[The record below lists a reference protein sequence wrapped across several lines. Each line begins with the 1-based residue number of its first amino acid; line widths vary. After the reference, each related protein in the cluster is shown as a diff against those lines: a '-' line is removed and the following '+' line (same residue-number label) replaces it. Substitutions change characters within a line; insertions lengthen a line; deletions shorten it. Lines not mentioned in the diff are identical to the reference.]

1 MLTVHQLNKSYG
13 INTILK
19 DITFSLNHGDKLG
32 LVGPNGCGKTTLL
45 RILTGEEAPDS
56 GTVIRNPASLEIG
69 YLPQGFLPV
78 DRETI
83 SGFLS
88 TDNYSPVVLFQV
100 LEKAAEQ
107 LAQDPQDEALQAAY
121 SIALDQISTS
131 AARSVEQEEILNRF
145 GFKDLDSSTPVSHL
159 SGGQKTRLALCR
171 TLLAK
176 PDVLVLDEPTNHLDI
191 EMLQWLENWLSAY
204 PNAVLLV
211 SHDRTFLDKVATGI
225 LEINTLTHTLKT
237 YPGNYSGYVL
247 QKKRETEKQWQ
258 AYTDQQTQI
267 KRLRKAAASVR
278 SRAKAHKGGKADP
291 KNTDGFSVGFFADR
305 SRETIEKAKAIE
317 KRVEH
322 LLTDEKVE
330 KPPRSWHMK
339 IEFEDTP
346 ESSRSVIGLENL
358 SVGYPD
364 SMLLEDINLQLR
376 FGERT
381 VLTGPNG
388 CGKTTLLRT
397 ITGQLSPISG
407 KVQFGPSVR
416 LGYMAQEQETL
427 PAGETPL
434 QIISRI
440 HSQNET
446 EVRSYL
452 SKYLFTGDEVFKP
465 AALMSYGERARLSL
479 ACLVADECNLLLL
492 DEPINHLDIP
502 AREQFELALK
512 SFEGTVLAVV
522 HDRYFIERFATCL
535 WAVQDQKVHAVYL

>member
-1 MLTVHQLNKSYG
+1 MLTVHQINKTYG
-13 INTILK
+13 INTILS
-19 DITFSLNHGDKLG
+19 DITFTLNNGDKLG

-56 GTVIRNPASLEIG
+56 GTVIRHPAGLEIG
-69 YLPQGFLPV
+69 YLPQGFLPT
-78 DRETI
+78 DGETI
-83 SGFLS
+83 SDFLS
-88 TDNYSPVVLFQV
+88 TDNFSPELLSQA
-100 LEKAAEQ
+100 LLQAAEQ
-107 LAQDPQDEALQAAY
+107 LANNPEDESLQSAY
-121 SIALDQISTS
+121 SIALERISTS
-131 AARSVEQEEILNRF
+131 AARAVEQEEILTRF
-145 GFKDLDSSTPVSHL
+145 GFKDFDPATPVQHL

-176 PDVLVLDEPTNHLDI
+176 PDILVLDEPTNHLDI
-191 EMLQWLENWLSAY
+191 EMLQWLENWLAAY

-211 SHDRTFLDKVATGI
+211 SHDRTFLDKVTTGI
-225 LEINTLTHTLKT
+225 LEINPLTHTLKT
-237 YPGNYSGYVL
+237 YVGDYSSYVI
-247 QKKRETEKQWQ
+247 QKERETEKQWQ
-258 AYTDQQTQI
+258 AYTDQQVQI

-305 SRETIEKAKAIE
+305 SRETVAKAKSIE

-330 KPPRSWHMK
+330 KPKRSWNIK

-346 ESSRSVIGLENL
+346 ESSRSVIGLVN
-358 SVGYPD
+358 VYAGYPGN
-364 SMLLEDINLQLR
+364 MLLENINLQLR

-397 ITGQLSPISG
+397 ITGQLPPISG

-427 PAGETPL
+427 PADETPL
-434 QIISRI
+434 QILNRI

-465 AALMSYGERARLSL
+465 VGLMSYGERARLSL
-479 ACLVADECNLLLL
+479 ACLVAEGCNLLLL

-512 SFEGTVLAVV
+512 TFDGTILAVV

-535 WAVQDQKVHAVYL
+535 WVVKDRKIRVEYL